1 MAHALHDPVRHNAWA
16 TTQILEFCRGLDE
29 QTLNVT
35 VPGTYG
41 TIIATLRHIIYC
53 EIDFLDR
60 LLGRSPTDPWQ
71 LGETTGLDA
80 LMERGAVL
88 ATDWEVFL
96 ASDVDSERPLQP
108 DEGTNTIPAGIVI
121 AVVLYHGSE
130 HRGQICTEGA
140 GSGRADDRDGECNG
154 VSPVPRRD
162 CERHLSGGHSLAGQC
177 RSLHALEGRA
187 YRSANTSLRTPLA
200 PCWSRG

>member
-29 QTLNVT
+29 QTLNAT
-35 VPGTYG
+35 VPSTYG
-41 TIIATLRHIIYC
+41 TIIATLRYIIYC

-60 LLGRSPTDPWQ
+60 LLGREPTDPWQ
-71 LGETTGLDA
+71 LGETTGLDV
-80 LMERGAVL
+80 LMEHAALL
-88 ATDWEVFL
+88 ASDWEVFL

-130 HRGQICTEGA
+130 HRGQICTILGA
-140 GSGRADDRDGECNG
+140 RGHAPPDLTPWAYAFASGRIRE
-154 VSPVPRRD
+154 
-162 CERHLSGGHSLAGQC
+162 
-177 RSLHALEGRA
+177 
-187 YRSANTSLRTPLA
+187 
-200 PCWSRG
+200 

>member
-16 TTQILEFCRGLDE
+16 TAQILEFCRGLDE
-29 QTLNVT
+29 QTLNTT

-41 TIIATLRHIIYC
+41 TIIATLRHLIYC
-53 EIDFLDR
+53 EIDFLER
-60 LLGRSPTDPWQ
+60 LLGREPSDPWQ
-71 LGETTGLDA
+71 LGNTTGLDA
-80 LMERGAVL
+80 LMEHAALL

-130 HRGQICTEGA
+130 HRGQICTILGA
-140 GSGRADDRDGECNG
+140 LGHEPPDLTSWAYAFASGR
-154 VSPVPRRD
+154 V
-162 CERHLSGGHSLAGQC
+162 
-177 RSLHALEGRA
+177 RA
-187 YRSANTSLRTPLA
+187 
-200 PCWSRG
+200 

>member
-16 TTQILEFCRGLDE
+16 TTQLVEFCRGLDE
-29 QTLNVT
+29 QTLNAT

-60 LLGRSPTDPWQ
+60 LLGREPSDPWQ
-71 LGETTGLDA
+71 QLGKATGLDV
-80 LMERGAVL
+80 LMEHAALL

-130 HRGQICTEGA
+130 HRGQICTILGA
-140 GSGRADDRDGECNG
+140 LGHEPPDLTPWAYAFASGRMWE
-154 VSPVPRRD
+154 
-162 CERHLSGGHSLAGQC
+162 
-177 RSLHALEGRA
+177 
-187 YRSANTSLRTPLA
+187 
-200 PCWSRG
+200 